1 MDAVE
6 LYACTLDSG
15 SMVKGTSAGEE
26 EVSENWAVM

>member
-15 SMVKGTSAGEE
+15 NIVNGTSAGE